1 MTTLRYIG
9 THQPVGM
16 LVDVEEKEVERL
28 LSTGEYEPLEF
39 KKKII
44 IPKEESDDSSKRF
57 TPKI

>member
-28 LSTGEYEPLEF
+28 LDSGEYELLES

-57 TPKI
+57 TPKV

>member
-9 THQPVGM
+9 THQPAGM
-16 LVDVEEKEVERL
+16 LVDVEESEVERL
-28 LSTGEYEPLEF
+28 LDSGEYELLES